1 MERVKAVDL
10 GDLLVDLVL
19 VLVLVLAPS
28 NGEKALVD
36 ATKSGTAEMNR
47 IRSMLDLLER
57 VVVVVVV
64 VVVLV
69 LVVQESSIRRE
80 TRLAIEIM
88 QGRTRQLTRESS
100 VDWMES
106 MCVV

>member
-57 VVVVVVV
+57 AVV